1 VDVTKLYFGATVY
14 VGIFQIRSRRAS
26 HRFKPRRDALCQGL
40 GNVERPERTDVETKR
55 AGEPARLSALQMTT
69 AVGDLDESIVGNL
82 VLLIGLPCR
91 RRACSQ
97 PDQAL
102 DLEHRPVLE
111 VWAVRLSGAVRQQ
124 GPLTGPAAGRGSRL
138 KRCRWGGRDG

>member
-1 VDVTKLYFGATVY
+1 
-14 VGIFQIRSRRAS
+14 
-26 HRFKPRRDALCQGL
+26 
-40 GNVERPERTDVETKR
+40 
-55 AGEPARLSALQMTT
+55 MTT
-69 AVGDLDESIVGNL
+69 AVDDLDESIVGNL

-124 GPLTGPAAGRGSRL
+124 GPLTGASSGAGLPAQTMPLGRQ
-138 KRCRWGGRDG
+138 GRVIPLSTQ